1 MQPCE
6 PTWTLGEISVAYK
19 IPLDGLLR
27 DVRRGELSSALRAD
41 GSRANGAFTESEVN
55 RYLAA
60 RRWHA

>member
-6 PTWTLGEISVAYK
+6 PTWTLEEIHMAYK
-19 IPLDGLLR
+19 VPLDELLR
-27 DVRRGELSSALRAD
+27 DVRRGELSSALRND
-41 GSRANGAFTESEVN
+41 GTRVSGTFTESEVN